1 MFLSKADV
9 IVTGENFP
17 IKSDNSSFYP
27 ELKDVHHASIKYKP
41 QVGEQCK
48 SMTAGVWIYD

>member
-17 IKSDNSSFYP
+17 IKSDNSIFYP

-48 SMTAGVWIYD
+48 LMTASVWIYD